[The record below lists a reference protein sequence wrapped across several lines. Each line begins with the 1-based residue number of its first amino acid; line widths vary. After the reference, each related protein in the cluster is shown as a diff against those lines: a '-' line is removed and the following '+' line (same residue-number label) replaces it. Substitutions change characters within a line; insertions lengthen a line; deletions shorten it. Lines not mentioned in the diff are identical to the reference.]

1 MMAIV
6 KAVTANM
13 TICLIWYAAEYVRF
27 GGLPLWHRGS
37 GLAVLLYFL
46 LTTALF
52 ARIESLKATLSHKD
66 RPRYIVL
73 GRVKRGRDEKERE
86 G

>member
-1 MMAIV
+1 MMAII
-6 KAVTANM
+6 KAVAAN
-13 TICLIWYAAEYVRF
+13 IAIYLIWYAAKYIRS
-27 GGLPLWHRGS
+27 GGPPPGHHGD

-46 LTTALF
+46 LTAVLF
-52 ARIESLKATLSHKD
+52 ARVESLKATLSHKD

-73 GRVKRGRDEKERE
+73 GRAKRGLDEKERK